1 MIPAMELPAQSS
13 RYQAEWRLG
22 EGGGGEVF
30 RAYDHVLRRRVALK
44 RFAVE
49 NGPTPE
55 EAWQEGIHLAAVQHP
70 NVVGVYDFGADEAGP
85 FLIMELVE
93 GETLEEV
100 VARGAF
106 PLRDFRILA
115 QQSLE
120 GLAAAHQVGLLHR
133 DLKPSNLMLKHGPTN
148 DLQVKLMDFGI
159 AGFTASAF
167 GDVLPAASDRPGTI
181 LGTVE
186 FMAPEQF
193 EGRPVSARSELY
205 SMGCIFYYALT
216 GRDPVL
222 GDSVE
227 AIAESHL
234 GAQIVPLGGLRPDLP
249 RAVCDWVMRLLSR
262 HPQERPGSVAEALL
276 IFHGLFVDFPA
287 P

>member
-1 MIPAMELPAQSS
+1 MDFSPPSP
-13 RYQAEWRLG
+13 RYQPERRLG
-22 EGGGGEVF
+22 EGGRGEVF

-44 RFAVE
+44 RFSVD
-49 NGPTPE
+49 GGSSPE

-70 NVVGVYDFGADEAGP
+70 NVVGVYDFGTDEAGP
-85 FLIMELVE
+85 FLVMELVE

-133 DLKPSNLMLKHGPTN
+133 DLKPGNLMLKHGPTN

-159 AGFTASAF
+159 AGFTAAAF
-167 GDVLPAASDRPGTI
+167 GDVLPAASDKPGTI

-193 EGRPVSARSELY
+193 EGLPVSARSELY

-216 GRDPVL
+216 GRDPFL
-222 GDSVE
+222 GESME
-227 AIAESHL
+227 AIVASHL
-234 GAQIVPLGGLRPDLP
+234 GAQVIPLADIRLDLP
-249 RAVCDWVMRLLSR
+249 QAVCDWVMRLLRRRPEER
-262 HPQERPGSVAEALL
+262 HGSVAEALL
-276 IFHGLFVDFPA
+276 TLHGLFADLAA

>member
-1 MIPAMELPAQSS
+1 MDLPSQPS
-13 RYQAEWRLG
+13 RYQVERRLG
-22 EGGGGEVF
+22 EGGRGEVF
-30 RAYDHVLRRRVALK
+30 RAFDRVLRRWVALK
-44 RFAVE
+44 RFLAT
-49 NGPTPE
+49 GGTSPE

-70 NVVGVYDFGADEAGP
+70 NVVSVYDCGTDAQGP
-85 FLIMELVE
+85 FLVMELVE

-133 DLKPSNLMLKHGPTN
+133 DLKPGNLMLKHGPTN

-159 AGFTASAF
+159 AGFTAAAF
-167 GDVLPAASDRPGTI
+167 GDVLPAASDKPGTI

-193 EGRPVSARSELY
+193 EGQPVSARSELY
-205 SMGCIFYYALT
+205 SMGGIFYYALT
-216 GRDPVL
+216 ARDPFL
-222 GDSVE
+222 GESVE
-227 AIAESHL
+227 AIAASHL
-234 GAQIVPLGGLRPDLP
+234 AAQVIPLAEVRADLP
-249 RAVCDWVMRLLSR
+249 RTLCDWVMRLLGR
-262 HPQERPGSVAEALL
+262 RPEHRPGSAAEALL
-276 IFHGLFVDFPA
+276 ILHGIFADQAA

>member
-1 MIPAMELPAQSS
+1 MFSPFHFT
-13 RYQAEWRLG
+13 RYQTEQRLG
-22 EGGGGEVF
+22 EGGRGEVF

-44 RFAVE
+44 RFSVDG
-49 NGPTPE
+49 GPTSE

-70 NVVGVYDFGADEAGP
+70 NVVCVYDFGTDEAGP
-85 FLIMELVE
+85 FLVMELVE

-100 VARGAF
+100 VTRGAF

-133 DLKPSNLMLKHGPTN
+133 DLKPGNLMLKHGPTN

-167 GDVLPAASDRPGTI
+167 GDVLPAASDSPETI

-193 EGRPVSARSELY
+193 EGRPVNARSELY

-216 GRDPVL
+216 GCDPFV
-222 GDSVE
+222 GESVE
-227 AIAESHL
+227 AIAASHL
-234 GAQIVPLGGLRPDLP
+234 GAEVPPLGGLRPDLP
-249 RAVCDWVMRLLSR
+249 RAVCDWVMRLLGR
-262 HPQERPGSVAEALL
+262 HPEERPGSAAEALL
-276 IFHGLFVDFPA
+276 TFHGMFADLPA
-287 P
+287 A

>member
-1 MIPAMELPAQSS
+1 MESPP
-13 RYQAEWRLG
+13 RYQVERRLG
-22 EGGGGEVF
+22 EGGRGEVF
-30 RAYDHVLRRRVALK
+30 CAYDHVLRRRVALK
-44 RFAVE
+44 RFAVAG
-49 NGPTPE
+49 GPTTE

-70 NVVGVYDFGADEAGP
+70 NVVCVYDFGTDEAGP
-85 FLIMELVE
+85 FLVMELIE

-120 GLAAAHQVGLLHR
+120 GLAAAHQIGLLHR
-133 DLKPSNLMLKHGPTN
+133 DLKPGNFMLKHGPTN
-148 DLQVKLMDFGI
+148 DLLVKLMDFGI

-167 GDVLPAASDRPGTI
+167 GDVLPAASDTPGTI

-193 EGRPVSARSELY
+193 EGRPVSVRSELY

-216 GRDPVL
+216 GRDPFL
-222 GDSVE
+222 GESVE
-227 AIAESHL
+227 AIAASHL
-234 GAQIVPLGGLRPDLP
+234 GAEVLPLGGLRPDLP
-249 RAVCDWVMRLLSR
+249 RPLCDWVMRLLSR
-262 HPQERPGSVAEALL
+262 HPEERPGSSAEALL
-276 IFHGLFVDFPA
+276 IFYGMFADLPA
-287 P
+287 A